1 MLALPQE
8 VETLNMQSTLMS
20 AICSLYVG
28 SGIPPVEAPL
38 SPLSPQRCNLSFSR
52 IFRPL
57 PLKLLPPLPR
67 LLKRLT
73 GLINRKSDVARGN
86 GSVPLTSLLLPSSAP
101 SLKTHATMGLC
112 SGCYLCTPGG
122 TRTCCTASRVLHAGI
137 QMALIAVS
145 QGDSKPARLAS
156 GPEFA
161 FEAFK
166 VTQGNLGFLAKRRTA
181 RRVPEMKA

>member
-1 MLALPQE
+1 MLF
-8 VETLNMQSTLMS
+8 
-20 AICSLYVG
+20 
-28 SGIPPVEAPL
+28 SGMV
-38 SPLSPQRCNLSFSR
+38 NLHDDAERS
-52 IFRPL
+52 
-57 PLKLLPPLPR
+57 
-67 LLKRLT
+67 
-73 GLINRKSDVARGN
+73 
-86 GSVPLTSLLLPSSAP
+86 
-101 SLKTHATMGLC
+101 
-112 SGCYLCTPGG
+112 
-122 TRTCCTASRVLHAGI
+122 TASRVLHAGI